1 MRYTSIPLIL
11 ILLSGMSIAYEDQDI
26 DGVEDSVDECP
37 NTPFDALVDKRG
49 CSNTNEPKATTPK
62 SYNGEAQQGITWFNS
77 YSFTKNFF
85 ATASY
90 TYALDDSSYDNTLSF
105 ALGIRF

>member
-37 NTPFDALVDKRG
+37 NT
-49 CSNTNEPKATTPK
+49 NEPKATTPK
-62 SYNGEAQQGITWFNS
+62 SYNGEAQQGIT
-77 YSFTKNFF
+77 
-85 ATASY
+85 
-90 TYALDDSSYDNTLSF
+90 
-105 ALGIRF
+105 